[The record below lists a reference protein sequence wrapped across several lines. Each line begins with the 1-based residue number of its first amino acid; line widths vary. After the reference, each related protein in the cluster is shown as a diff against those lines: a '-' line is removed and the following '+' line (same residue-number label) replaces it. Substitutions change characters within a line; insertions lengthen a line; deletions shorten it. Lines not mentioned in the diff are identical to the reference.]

1 MSHDGKKKH
10 NLTNNPASD
19 GSPSWSPDGTKI
31 IFSSVRDG
39 NNEIYVMDE
48 DGRNVKRLTE
58 NKQSDSDPDW
68 YDSEFARDV
77 SPTEKQRTTW
87 GGLKQ
92 HVKR

>member
-1 MSHDGKKKH
+1 MSHDGKKTH

-19 GSPSWSPDGTKI
+19 DSPSWSPDGTKI

-58 NKQSDSDPDW
+58 NKQRDSDPDW
-68 YDSEFARDV
+68 YDCDIAPAV
-77 SPTEKQRTTW
+77 SPA
-87 GGLKQ
+87 
-92 HVKR
+92 